1 MAKGERLMNGYTENR
16 APGAFERPGP
26 NDLVLTW
33 GASHAML
40 PLVGRIVADIMHR
53 HEQLA
58 RLRPEQVDLDRRRH
72 TLAWPQRSRRYQV
85 QEEVTA
91 VEKEL
96 RQAHTEL
103 ESLGVAVLHPA
114 SGLVGFPTIV
124 NDRRAFFSWRPGE
137 EDVLYWNFAGDPARH
152 AVPASW
158 TKTPPTSRSRRS
170 KSRRAQS

>member
-40 PLVGRIVADIMHR
+40 PLVGRIVADIMHG
-53 HEQLA
+53 HEQLG
-58 RLRPEQVDLDRRRH
+58 RLRPEQAHLDRQRV
-72 TLAWPQRSRRYQV
+72 TLAWPERFRRYQV
-85 QEEVTA
+85 QEEIAA

-96 RQAHTEL
+96 LLAQAEL
-103 ESLGVAVLHPA
+103 ESLGVAVLHGP

-137 EDVLYWNFAGDPARH
+137 TDVVYWNFVGDPVRH
-152 AVPASW
+152 EVPESW
-158 TKTPPTSRSRRS
+158 TRTPPAPRPRRG
-170 KSRRAQS
+170 KSRRPRS

>member
-1 MAKGERLMNGYTENR
+1 MNGFTENR

-40 PLVGRIVADIMHR
+40 PLVGRIVADLMHS

-58 RLRPEQVDLDRRRH
+58 RLRPEQEQLDRQRV
-72 TLAWPQRSRRYQV
+72 TLAWPERSRRYRV
-85 QEEVTA
+85 QEEIAA
-91 VEKEL
+91 VEQEL
-96 RQAHTEL
+96 REANAEL
-103 ESLGVAVLHPA
+103 ETLGIVVLHGP

-137 EDVLYWNFAGDPARH
+137 KDVVYWNFAGDPVRH
-152 AVPASW
+152 GVPQSW
-158 TKTPPTSRSRRS
+158 TEPPATSRPRRG
-170 KSRRAQS
+170 KSRRKQS

>member
-1 MAKGERLMNGYTENR
+1 MNGYTEKG

-40 PLVGRIVADIMHR
+40 PLVGRIVADIMHG
-53 HEQLA
+53 HEQLSQF
-58 RLRPEQVDLDRRRH
+58 RPEREHLDRQRM
-72 TLAWPQRSRRYQV
+72 TLAWPERFRRYQL
-85 QEEVTA
+85 QEEITA
-91 VEKEL
+91 VEKDL

-103 ESLGVAVLHPA
+103 EGLGVAVLHGP

-137 EDVLYWNFAGDPARH
+137 EDVVYWNFVGDPVRH
-152 AVPASW
+152 AVPTSW
-158 TKTPPTSRSRRS
+158 TKTPPATRSRRG

>member
-1 MAKGERLMNGYTENR
+1 MNGYTEKG

-40 PLVGRIVADIMHR
+40 PLVGRIVADLMHG

-58 RLRPEQVDLDRRRH
+58 HLRPERERLDSQRH
-72 TLAWPQRSRRYQV
+72 TLAWPERARRYQV
-85 QEEVTA
+85 QEEITA
-91 VEKEL
+91 VEKDL
-96 RQAHTEL
+96 RQANTEL
-103 ESLGVAVLHPA
+103 ETLGVAVLHGP

-137 EDVLYWNFAGDPARH
+137 EDVVYWNFAGDPVRH
-152 AVPASW
+152 AVPESW
-158 TKTPPTSRSRRS
+158 TQTPPAARHRRG
-170 KSRRAQS
+170 KSRRQQS